1 MGTDVSVAQR
11 DEAVGKGP
19 DSLAL
24 RRRYS
29 WFDLGL
35 YSLMKLL
42 SRIVAI
48 VLFDVRIYNLHRLPR
63 HRNFLLAPNHVSFL
77 DPWLVGLTT
86 PPVMTYLARDTLF
99 KIPLLGWFIRHLNA
113 RAVKRGTSG
122 ARQGMQASV
131 DALNQ
136 GCSLVLFPEGTRS
149 PDGRLA
155 KVKRGI
161 TLVIRRTN
169 CLVVP
174 AYIDGSFEIWP
185 KGQRLP
191 LTGGVRIVYGNPI
204 SPDGSESAASPAL
217 QTAERVK
224 IPGRANEKSSGD
236 LEALV
241 ENGWAQDSAESSP
254 DRPTRSDR
262 PTWSDKP
269 DRTPEPK
276 SPDSSR
282 QQSSATL
289 LEALGLAYRVLEAEA
304 RLRRWYRESPR
315 RNTDFPPDF
324 APTTSQ

>member
-1 MGTDVSVAQR
+1 MGTDVSAAQR
-11 DEAVGKGP
+11 EEAEGKGP
-19 DSLAL
+19 GSPVL

-48 VLFDVRIYNLHRLPR
+48 VLFDVRVYNLHRLPR

-86 PPVMTYLARDTLF
+86 PPVLTFLARDTLF
-99 KIPLLGWFIRHLNA
+99 KIPLMGWFIRHLNA
-113 RAVKRGTSG
+113 RAVIRGTSG
-122 ARQGMQASV
+122 ARQGMQTSV
-131 DALNQ
+131 DVLNQ

-149 PDGRLA
+149 PDGRLSTI
-155 KVKRGI
+155 KRGI

-191 LTGGVRIVYGNPI
+191 LTGSVRIVYGNPI
-204 SPDGSESAASPAL
+204 SPDGSECVASLAP
-217 QTAERVK
+217 QTAENVK
-224 IPGRANEKSSGD
+224 IPGHVNEKSSGD

-241 ENGWAQDSAESSP
+241 ENGWAQGSAESSP
-254 DRPTRSDR
+254 DRRDR
-262 PTWSDKP
+262 PEG
-269 DRTPEPK
+269 TPEPE
-276 SPDSSR
+276 SPELSR
-282 QQSSATL
+282 QQLSATL
-289 LEALGLAYRVLEAEA
+289 LKALGPAYRVLEAEA
-304 RLRRWYRESPR
+304 RLRRCYRESPR
-315 RNTDFPPDF
+315 RNSDFPPDF